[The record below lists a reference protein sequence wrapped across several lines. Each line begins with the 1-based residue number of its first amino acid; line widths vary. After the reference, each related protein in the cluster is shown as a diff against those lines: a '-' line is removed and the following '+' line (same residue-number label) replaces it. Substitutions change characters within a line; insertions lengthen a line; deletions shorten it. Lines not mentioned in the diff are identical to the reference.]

1 MTENPKAKSG
11 KEYSEGLGIT
21 KITVEGFK
29 SIAKKQSIEIRPL
42 TILAGANSSGKSS
55 IMQPLLLMKQ
65 TVECGYDPGPL
76 RLDGPNVSFT
86 SPEQFLSKIKAASF
100 VKNLFIGIH
109 FYHHMEFKVVFGK
122 KKDAKDLD
130 LLELTQKLGRDE
142 KEHRIR
148 QGMSREELCDMIR
161 DDEGTMGMMGHFFER
176 ASMDSP
182 WSIDRD
188 RCFFRVRVSSRTRIT
203 IPLGHMFEPL
213 IADIIHVPGLRG
225 NPARTYPKT
234 ATGPKFPGTFENYT
248 ASVITDWKAKSDNRL
263 KDLGSHLENLGLTWK
278 VDPVERDATSIEI
291 RVGRLKRAAKGGGKD
306 LVSIADVG
314 FGVSQVLPVL
324 VALLVAKP
332 GQLVYLEQPE
342 IHLHPRAQVAL
353 AEILADAAKRGVR
366 VVAETH
372 SAVLLLA
379 IQSLVA
385 EGKIETDKVILHW
398 FERNEEDGTTKIHP
412 GDLNEAGAYGK
423 KWPVDFGKVELELQS
438 RYLNAAEP
446 HLWGKSTK

>member
-1 MTENPKAKSG
+1 MTPDPNVKSG
-11 KEYSEGLGIT
+11 KENPEELGIT

-55 IMQPLLLMKQ
+55 IMQPLLLLKQ
-65 TVECGYDPGPL
+65 TVECPYDPGPL
-76 RLDGPNVSFT
+76 KLDGPNVFFT
-86 SPEQFLSKIKAASF
+86 LPEQFLSKSEGDCFANRF
-100 VKNLFIGIH
+100 VIGID
-109 FYHHMEFKVVFGK
+109 FPNDMLFREVFGRK
-122 KKDAKDLD
+122 TGSRDFE
-130 LLELTQKLGRDE
+130 LLELTENRNTVRPDMTWDE
-142 KEHRIR
+142 FSPLIPNGYRR
-148 QGMSREELCDMIR
+148 LCSPPSDPDWRPDRE
-161 DDEGTMGMMGHFFER
+161 
-176 ASMDSP
+176 
-182 WSIDRD
+182 
-188 RCFFRVRVSSRTRIT
+188 RCFLRARLPNKRDGMLSAGLDLGFGFIFGFQITR
-203 IPLGHMFEPL
+203 L
-213 IADIIHVPGLRG
+213 IHVPALRD
-225 NPARTYPKT
+225 NPRTYERT
-234 ATGPKFPGTFENYT
+234 AAGPSFPGVFSHYT
-248 ASVITDWKAKSDNRL
+248 ASVILDWKAKNDGRL
-263 KDLGSHLENLGLTWK
+263 HDLGNNLEKLGLTWK
-278 VDPVERDATSIEI
+278 VDAVEKDATSIEI
-291 RVGRLKRAAKGGGKD
+291 RVGRLKHAAEEEND

-324 VALLVAKP
+324 VALLVARP

-342 IHLHPRAQVAL
+342 IHLHPRAQEAL
-353 AEILADAAKRGVR
+353 AEILADAANRGVR

-372 SAVLLLA
+372 SAMLLLA

-398 FERNEEDGTTKIHP
+398 FERNEEDGTTKIHR

>member
-1 MTENPKAKSG
+1 MTPDPKAKSG
-11 KEYSEGLGIT
+11 KENPEESGIT

-29 SIAKKQSIEIRPL
+29 SIAERQSIEIRPL

-55 IMQPLLLMKQ
+55 IMQPLLLLKQ

-76 RLDGPNVSFT
+76 LLEGPNVSYT
-86 SPEQFLSKIKAASF
+86 LPEQFLSKIRTAS
-100 VKNLFIGIH
+100 VAKSLIIGLH
-109 FYHHMEFKVVFGK
+109 FSHDMEFKVIFDK
-122 KKDAKDLD
+122 KKESRDLD

-142 KEHRIR
+142 KEHSIR
-148 QGMSREELCDMIR
+148 QGMSREELCDMIK
-161 DDEGTMGMMGHFFER
+161 DDEGAMGIMAHLFEQ
-176 ASMDSP
+176 ASKDSP

-188 RCFFRVRVSSRTRIT
+188 RCFFRVRVSSGTRIT
-203 IPLGHMFEPL
+203 IPLGHVFEPL

-225 NPARTYPKT
+225 NPERTYKKT
-234 ATGPKFPGTFENYT
+234 ATGPRFPGTFENYV
-248 ASVITDWKAKSDNRL
+248 ASVISDWKARKDKRL
-263 KDLGSHLENLGLTWK
+263 DDLSKNLEKLGLTWK
-278 VDPVERDATSIEI
+278 VDPAERDATAIEI
-291 RVGRLKRAAKGGGKD
+291 RVGRLKCADNQEKND

-353 AEILADAAKRGVR
+353 AEILADAARRGVR

-372 SAVLLLA
+372 SAMLLLA
-379 IQSLVA
+379 VQSLVA

-398 FERNEEDGTTKIHP
+398 FERNEEDGTTKIRS
-412 GDLNEAGAYGK
+412 GDLNEAGAYG
-423 KWPVDFGKVELELQS
+423 KWPVDFGKVELELQG
-438 RYLNAAEP
+438 RYLNAAEG